1 MTSRSGPVTDLDAR
15 SADALSVA
23 HIERGLSSAEAESRL
38 RRDGPNELPR
48 ARRVPLWS
56 LIAGQLRD
64 PLILV
69 LLVAAVLTLATGDW
83 TDASVILF
91 VIVVN
96 TTVGVV
102 QEVKAEREIA
112 ALSELAAPDARVLRD
127 GEQHQIP
134 AAAVVVEDVLVL
146 AEGDIVPADARL
158 VEAVALLVDESAL
171 TGESVHVDKT
181 PGGVAGADDVVSAG
195 TVVTR
200 GRGRAVV
207 MATGSASAMGRIAA
221 LVGERHGLTPL
232 QRRLVGIGRVLAA
245 AAVALCAIVLAIGL
259 VKGQPAELM
268 VITAISLVVAAV
280 PESLPAVVTLALA
293 LGARRM
299 SARNALIRRL
309 PAVETLGSVTVLA
322 TDKTGT
328 LTEGNMVARRLWT
341 SVGDAEVSGS
351 GYGPDGVVTR
361 QGERVDAEGAPDLAS
376 LLTAG
381 ALCNDAALLPPSG
394 DREEWTAAGDP
405 TEAAM
410 LAAAARLGLDAADLS
425 ERFPRVAEV
434 PFDSGRKRMTTAHR
448 LPRRRHQDHLQRG
461 A

>member
-1 MTSRSGPVTDLDAR
+1 MTSRSGPVADLDAR

-127 GEQHQIP
+127 GEQRQIP

-171 TGESVHVDKT
+171 TGESVPWTRHQRRSWRRRRRVRGDRGHPRSR
-181 PGGVAGADDVVSAG
+181 PGRGDGDRVGQRHGADCRAG
-195 TVVTR
+195 R
-200 GRGRAVV
+200 RAPRSHPAA
-207 MATGSASAMGRIAA
+207 ATAS
-221 LVGERHGLTPL
+221 RH
-232 QRRLVGIGRVLAA
+232 RRVLAA

-259 VKGQPAELM
+259 VKGQPVELM

-341 SVGDAEVSGS
+341 SVGRRRGQRLRLWPGRRRDQARRARS
-351 GYGPDGVVTR
+351 TR
-361 QGERVDAEGAPDLAS
+361 KDAPDLAS

-381 ALCNDAALLPPSG
+381 ALCNDAALLQPSG
-394 DREEWTAAGDP
+394 DREEWTAVGDP
-405 TEAAM
+405 TEAAT
-410 LAAAARLGLDAADLS
+410 ACGGRQARARCRRP
-425 ERFPRVAEV
+425 ERAV
-434 PFDSGRKRMTTAHR
+434 S
-448 LPRRRHQDHLQRG
+448 PRRRG
-461 A
+461 AF